1 MALGISVGAV
11 AVVGSES
18 LPAGAAASTLA
29 RPEGAGPPV
38 AASGMGTQAALDN
51 PRCRA
56 ESPAG
61 EELAGGYGRFDSTV
75 VGGGPVCVK
84 AWKDGSD
91 NGGATHMGVT
101 KDKVTVVAVL
111 PNEQELQADP
121 VKPTY
126 KANKAPSTYE
136 NAIHDY
142 VLSVMKFYE
151 TWGRDFEVK
160 YFTSTGE
167 DEAAQRADVIAIK
180 AMKPFAVFEVTVKG
194 LDILEQE
201 LAKAKIPVMGFA
213 TTAQKANAQAPYRWG
228 LSDAQSSALNSA
240 EVIGK
245 QLVGKKAEYAGDD
258 VEGQTRKFGVVYIDT
273 LVDYPQFKSFFKKH
287 GGTIASE
294 NAYQASGSTFGDAS
308 VSAEVAPTM
317 VTRMKSAGVTTVI
330 MLSDFSMNS
339 ALMKEATK
347 QEWYPEWFFTGAVYS
362 DIGILART
370 LPTEQSV
377 HAFGLSFLTPFTEL
391 DPPPPPPQLPLS
403 TLTNSLNWYWGVDVG
418 TQAGA
423 VTSHIVWLLNGIQAA
438 GPKLTPKTFAQGLF
452 AIPASGG
459 AAQNRTNSFLSGYGK
474 GPGLPYDE
482 YAQNGLDFAPYWW
495 DPETTGPSNGQGE
508 VGKGVGWYANGAK
521 RYKSGTWPK
530 KQFDWFDKDTSVYH
544 FETRQT
550 PAPTYVGPCEGCP
563 STGGPGQT
571 GAGTE
576 GFVAKAYGE
585 GEASL

>member
-1 MALGISVGAV
+1 MALGAAVGTLAV
-11 AVVGSES
+11 IGAES
-18 LPAGAAASTLA
+18 LPAGAATLP

-38 AASGMGTQAALDN
+38 PASGMGTSTALNN
-51 PRCRA
+51 PRCHKT
-56 ESPAG
+56 SPAG
-61 EELAGGYGRFDSTV
+61 EALAGGYGRFDATT

-84 AWKDGSD
+84 EWKEGMD
-91 NGGATHMGVT
+91 NGGATAQGVT

-111 PNEQELQADP
+111 PNEQELTADP

-126 KANKAPSTYE
+126 KADKSPSTYE

-151 TWGRDFEVK
+151 TWGRDFEVN

-167 DEAAQRADVIAIK
+167 DETAQRADVVAIK

-213 TTAQKANAQAPYRWG
+213 TTAKKANAQAPYRWG

-245 QLVGKKAEYAGDD
+245 QLVGKKAEYGGGDMK
-258 VEGQTRKFGVVYIDT
+258 GQTRKFGVVYIDT
-273 LVDYPQFKSFFKKH
+273 LVDYPQFKSFFKKY
-287 GGTIASE
+287 GGTVASE
-294 NAYQASGSTFGDAS
+294 NAYKASGSTFGDAT
-308 VSAEVAPTM
+308 VSNEVAPTM
-317 VTRMKSAGVTTVI
+317 VTRMKAAGVTTVI
-330 MLSDFSMNS
+330 LLSDHSMNG

-347 QEWYPEWFFTGAVYS
+347 QEWYPEWFFTGSVYS
-362 DIGILART
+362 DIGILVRS
-370 LPTEQSV
+370 LPTEQSM

-403 TLTNSLNWYWGVDVG
+403 TLTNALNWYWGVDVG

-508 VGKGVGWYANGAK
+508 VAKGVGWYANGAK

-530 KQFDWFDKDTSVYH
+530 KQFEWFDKETSVYH

-550 PAPTYVGPCEGCP
+550 PAPTYVGACDGCP
-563 STGGPGQT
+563 STGGGGQT
-571 GAGTE
+571 GAGKE

-585 GEASL
+585 GEAAL